1 MVGSVYSI
9 SCFLWLKPALSPNI
23 PCSTSKPICISVD
36 RRILCS
42 MLATQYMLSTKVN
55 TGAVLVR
62 VQFWAALALVSG
74 LAGRQCGA
82 CSPQISAGVSTINGL
97 ALLPTEMRPGQ
108 TNKQKLNVCFLLF
121 PTNDLK
127 ELGPSGLLPTR
138 TKLSLTRRYVTLEG

>member
-55 TGAVLVR
+55 TGAVLVQ
-62 VQFWAALALVSG
+62 VQFWVALALVSG

-82 CSPQISAGVSTINGL
+82 CSPQISACVPTINGL
-97 ALLPTEMRPGQ
+97 ALLPTKMRPGR
-108 TNKQKLNVCFLLF
+108 TNKQKNKCLLLAFIFLLMIS
-121 PTNDLK
+121 K
-127 ELGPSGLLPTR
+127 
-138 TKLSLTRRYVTLEG
+138 SLCIVAFSPEG